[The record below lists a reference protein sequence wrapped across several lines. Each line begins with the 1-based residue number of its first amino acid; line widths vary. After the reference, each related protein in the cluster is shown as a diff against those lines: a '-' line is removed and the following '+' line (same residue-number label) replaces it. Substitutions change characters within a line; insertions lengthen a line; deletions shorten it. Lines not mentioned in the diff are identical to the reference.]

1 MSTYDK
7 EGVLTVDTVENTIIT
22 DKVFSYPFILALLNS
37 KLWSWFAYEF
47 IFSKAIRTMDLDDYY
62 IGKLPLPL
70 LKMEEARDKHICD
83 NLVALSEQMQKLNI
97 SLRKLTKYETDE
109 KLQLEKEIK
118 DTNEKIDNVV
128 YELYELT
135 EDEKKIIATG
145 V

>member
-1 MSTYDK
+1 
-7 EGVLTVDTVENTIIT
+7 
-22 DKVFSYPFILALLNS
+22 
-37 KLWSWFAYEF
+37 
-47 IFSKAIRTMDLDDYY
+47 
-62 IGKLPLPL
+62 
-70 LKMEEARDKHICD
+70 
-83 NLVALSEQMQKLNI
+83 MQKLNI